1 MIATLAAV
9 NDARRSHRRGRDR
22 ARTGGSGTGD
32 AWRVIVLNDDHNTFE
47 GVAFALAQTIPGV
60 DYDKGMALANRIHS
74 TGQAIVW
81 SGHRELAE
89 LYHSQ
94 LEGYGLTLAPLER

>member
-1 MIATLAAV
+1 MTHTLTPPKE
-9 NDARRSHRRGRDR
+9 R
-22 ARTGGSGTGD
+22 ARAGSGSGTGD
-32 AWRVIVLNDDHNTFE
+32 AWRVIVRNDNHNTFE

-60 DYDKGMALANRIHS
+60 DYTKGMAFANKIHS

-81 SGHRELAE
+81 SGHHELAE